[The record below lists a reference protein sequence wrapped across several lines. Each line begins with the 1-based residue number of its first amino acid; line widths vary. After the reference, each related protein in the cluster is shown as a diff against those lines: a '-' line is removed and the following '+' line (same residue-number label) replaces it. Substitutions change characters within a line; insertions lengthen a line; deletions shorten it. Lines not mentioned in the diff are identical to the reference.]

1 MKTLEM
7 MNIAKDTNKKFKTQD
22 LYYTY
27 KDGFISKTGQ
37 QWSGKAF
44 MYVNDIF
51 EIDDWEVAK
60 KPVTWQ
66 EAIEAWKN
74 GKSFSIEV
82 ENYGVTYVQSSIF
95 KLGCLR
101 VKDKPTITNGIDFE
115 MFTNGKFYIED

>member
-7 MNIAKDTNKKFKTQD
+7 MNIAKDTNKKFKTSD

-60 KPVTWQ
+60 KPATWQ
-66 EAIEAWKN
+66 EAIEAWMN
-74 GKSFSIEV
+74 NKSFSIEV
-82 ENYGVTYVQSSIF
+82 DGRVYIQKPFN
-95 KLGCLR
+95 KLGCLGI
-101 VKDKPTITNGIDFE
+101 KGKTHTFNGIEFG
-115 MFTNGKFYIED
+115 MIKHGKWYIED